1 MRTLRS
7 VLILPASLA
16 MLTGGCAW
24 LTPPPAPV
32 APPTVDAPE
41 WALEPCQLPT
51 IPVDEPSVGSLARGY
66 IDRGEALI
74 RCEQARRL
82 NAEAHLQERQAVAE
96 WIEE

>member
-1 MRTLRS
+1 MRTPRL
-7 VLILPASLA
+7 VLISLASLA
-16 MLTGGCAW
+16 MPTAGCAW
-24 LTPPPAPV
+24 LNPPPAPV

-41 WALEPCQLPT
+41 WALEPCQLPV
-51 IPVDEPSVGSLARGY
+51 IGDEPSVGSLARGY

-82 NAEAHLQERQAVAE
+82 NAEAHAQERQAVAD